1 MVKKR
6 LDWINPSRVIY
17 FAFLK
22 DFVDTEWDLLGP
34 YKDFGQLTKISSS
47 HFIEPLQQSTFNV
60 SVPPP
65 PPLPVVQKPWY
76 QRGLKFSCSVKRQNH
91 EMADCKDFLSMSP
104 KHRWNDI

>member
-1 MVKKR
+1 MIDINDFESALYSRSTLDNLINILPPNDLNQLRRQMVKKR

-17 FAFLK
+17 LAFLK
-22 DFVDTEWDLLGP
+22 DFVDTEWALLGP

-65 PPLPVVQKPWY
+65 PYL
-76 QRGLKFSCSVKRQNH
+76 
-91 EMADCKDFLSMSP
+91 
-104 KHRWNDI
+104 